1 MAKIQIRFNT
11 KYLEGTRPELK
22 WRVLVDGEEFL
33 ASVVHVHVSCTTTE
47 DIIATGETKWHMT
60 CHGRV
65 EWKGAEA
72 HILE

>member
-1 MAKIQIRFNT
+1 M
-11 KYLEGTRPELK
+11 
-22 WRVLVDGEEFL
+22 WRVLGDGEEFL

-47 DIIATGETKWHMT
+47 DIIATGETKWHIT

-65 EWKGAEA
+65 EWKADEA